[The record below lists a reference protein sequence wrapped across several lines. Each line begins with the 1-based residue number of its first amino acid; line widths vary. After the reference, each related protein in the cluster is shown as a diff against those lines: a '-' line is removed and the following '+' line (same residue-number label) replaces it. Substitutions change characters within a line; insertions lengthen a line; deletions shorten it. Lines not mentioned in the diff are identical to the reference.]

1 MEYHEVR
8 ERLGAQRFRN
18 VMHISRTF
26 KYVYVANPKAACSTL
41 KLILSKA
48 ENNDPEFTPQSLHNR
63 KHLPLLTPNK
73 LTRMEQGAL
82 FDGSYYLFSF
92 VRHPFKRALSA
103 YTDKILGNKKQKRE
117 ILEAMGKADEK
128 LNYPVSFEEFVV
140 VIADQDPATL
150 NPHWRPQTLNLATDL
165 INYDFIGKLENF
177 AADLAIVRARLKLPD
192 FGIPHKNRKS
202 HKATAVQA
210 VSPATRQQLEK
221 LYAADLQAFSYD
233 SGIELKTVTPIRR

>member
-1 MEYHEVR
+1 MKYQEIR
-8 ERLGAQRFRN
+8 EHLGAQRFRN

-26 KYVYVANPKAACSTL
+26 NYVYVANPKAACSTL

-48 ENNDPEFTPQSLHNR
+48 EHNDPGFIPKSLHNR

-73 LTRMEQGAL
+73 LTRKEQDAL

-103 YTDKILGNKKQKRE
+103 YTDKVLGNKKQKRE
-117 ILEAMGKADEK
+117 ILETMDKADEK
-128 LNYPVSFEEFVV
+128 LNYPISFDDFVS
-140 VIADQDPATL
+140 VIAGQDPATL

-177 AADLAIVRARLKLPD
+177 PDDVAIVRRQLKLPD

-202 HKATAVQA
+202 QQATAVQT
-210 VSPATRQQLEK
+210 VSPDTRQKLEK
-221 LYAADLQAFSYD
+221 LYATDLQAFSYASD
-233 SGIELKTVTPIRR
+233 IEL

>member
-1 MEYHEVR
+1 MDYQEIR
-8 ERLGAQRFRN
+8 ERLGARRFRN

-26 KYVYVANPKAACSTL
+26 NYVYVANPKAACSTL
-41 KLILSKA
+41 KLILSKV

-73 LTRMEQGAL
+73 LTRKEQGAL

-103 YTDKILGNKKQKRE
+103 YTDKIHGNKKQKRE
-117 ILEAMGKADEK
+117 ILEAMGKAGEK
-128 LNYPVSFEEFVV
+128 LNYPVSFDEFVA

-177 AADLAIVRARLKLPD
+177 AADLAMVRDRLELPD
-192 FGIPHKNRKS
+192 FGIPHKNRKA
-202 HKATAVQA
+202 HKATAVQT
-210 VSPATRQQLEK
+210 VSPDTRIHLET
-221 LYAADLQAFSYD
+221 LYTKDLQAFSYD
-233 SGIELKTVTPIRR
+233 SGIDL

>member
-1 MEYHEVR
+1 MKYQDIR

-26 KYVYVANPKAACSTL
+26 NYVYVANPKAACSTL

-48 ENNDPEFTPQSLHNR
+48 ESNDPDFTPESLHQR
-63 KHLPLLTPNK
+63 KYLPLLTPNK
-73 LTRMEQGAL
+73 LTKKEQAAL

-103 YTDKILGNKKQKRE
+103 YTDKIHGNKKQKRE

-128 LNYPVSFEEFVV
+128 LSYPVSFDDFVA
-140 VIADQDPATL
+140 VISDQDPATL
-150 NPHWRPQTLNLATDL
+150 NPHWRPQHLNLAIDL
-165 INYDFIGKLENF
+165 IAYDFIGRLESF
-177 AADLAIVRARLKLPD
+177 DTDMAKVRAQLKLPD

-202 HKATAVQA
+202 HKASALQA
-210 VSPATRQQLEK
+210 VSTETRQKLEA
-221 LYAADLQAFSYD
+221 LYAEDLLAFSYSAD
-233 SGIELKTVTPIRR
+233 IDL

>member
-1 MEYHEVR
+1 MEYQEIR
-8 ERLGAQRFRN
+8 ERLGARRFRN

-73 LTRMEQGAL
+73 LTRKEQGAL

-103 YTDKILGNKKQKRE
+103 YTDKVLGNKKQKRE

-128 LNYPVSFEEFVV
+128 LNYRVSFDEFVA

-150 NPHWRPQTLNLATDL
+150 NPHWRPQHLNLAIDL
-165 INYDFIGKLENF
+165 ITYDFIGHLENF
-177 AADLAIVRARLKLPD
+177 NADIATVCAHLQLPD

-202 HKATAVQA
+202 HKASTVQL
-210 VSPATRQQLEK
+210 VSPETMQKLEA
-221 LYAADLQAFSYD
+221 LYAQDLQLFAYNSD
-233 SGIELKTVTPIRR
+233 IDL

>member
-1 MEYHEVR
+1 MKYQEIR

-26 KYVYVANPKAACSTL
+26 NYVYVANPKAACSTL

-48 ENNDPEFTPQSLHNR
+48 ETNDPDFTPESLHHR

-73 LTRMEQGAL
+73 LKKREQAAL

-103 YTDKILGNKKQKRE
+103 YTDKILGNRKQKRE
-117 ILEAMGKADEK
+117 ILEAMGKAEEK
-128 LNYPVSFEEFVV
+128 LSYPISFDDFVA
-140 VIADQDPATL
+140 VISDQDPATL
-150 NPHWRPQTLNLATDL
+150 NPHWRPQHLNLAIDL
-165 INYDFIGKLENF
+165 IAYDFIGHLENF
-177 AADLAIVRARLKLPD
+177 NADLAQVRAQLKLPD

-202 HKATAVQA
+202 HKASATQVI
-210 VSPATRQQLEK
+210 SPETRLK
-221 LYAADLQAFSYD
+221 LGALYADDLQSFSYESD
-233 SGIELKTVTPIRR
+233 INF